1 MSLCLAYGQK
11 FNFASQRDKSETTL
25 KEIATHFLNKIGDSN
40 YLITSCLQDMNTFT
54 IFKNMYVHI
63 KLYVQKNT
71 LELCWKYS
79 SLFLKRILIDL
90 QLIKSRV
97 SLIVA
102 AVSVDRMN
110 DSRTCGL

>member
-11 FNFASQRDKSETTL
+11 FNFASQRHKSETTL

-54 IFKNMYVHI
+54 IFKNVYVHI
-63 KLYVQKNT
+63 KLYKIH

-79 SLFLKRILIDL
+79 SLFLERILIDL
-90 QLIKSRV
+90 QLIKSRF
-97 SLIVA
+97 SLIVV